1 MTTNVID
8 DIAAVIREVDG
19 DNTMPPRTL
28 GVKIATALSLK
39 RADCFDRAVPIVE
52 FVERTNP
59 DKRMGAGHLADLI
72 AAEFNLT
79 HAADGDV

>member
-1 MTTNVID
+1 MIDDVIN

-28 GVKIATALSLK
+28 GVKIATALSLR
-39 RADCFDRAVPIVE
+39 RADCFDRAVPIVQ

-59 DKRMGAGHLADLI
+59 DKRIGAGHLAELI
-72 AAEFNLT
+72 AAEFDLT
-79 HAADGDV
+79 QDR